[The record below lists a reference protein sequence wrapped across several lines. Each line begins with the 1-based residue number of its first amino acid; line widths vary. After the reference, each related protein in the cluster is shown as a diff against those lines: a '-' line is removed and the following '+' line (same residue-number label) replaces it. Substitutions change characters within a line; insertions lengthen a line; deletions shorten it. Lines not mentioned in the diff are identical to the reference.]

1 MDDDIFKVLRI
12 RNQVNIFCQY
22 NESAIKLEKNG
33 RGSASD
39 KSRHIDIRYFFI
51 KDIFQRE
58 QLMVKHCPTEKMI
71 ADYLTKP
78 IQGSQFKRLRD
89 MIMGIAP
96 FPIEEHV
103 GNINKPIA
111 KECNSTD

>member
-22 NESAIKLEKNG
+22 SKSAIKLEKNG

-39 KSRHIDIRYFFI
+39 KSRHIDIRYFFN

-58 QLMVKHCPTEKMI
+58 QLIVKDYQIEK
-71 ADYLTKP
+71 
-78 IQGSQFKRLRD
+78 
-89 MIMGIAP
+89 
-96 FPIEEHV
+96 
-103 GNINKPIA
+103 
-111 KECNSTD
+111 